1 MHEVLSHW
9 CWYQVIC
16 VHQVLSHWGCY
27 WTQALFWEKTK
38 IFSQRPKSSKKSMD
52 LVHNIRCHK
61 RGKSPK
67 SSEHTY
73 LHYTTLQYITLHYII
88 YITLHYN
95 TLHYIT
101 LHYITFMHRTW
112 CTKSYVTRGANSPKS
127 SEHTYLPYITL
138 HYTTLHS
145 HYIALHC
152 STLQHITYIHGTWCT
167 KLYVT
172 RGA

>member
-1 MHEVLSHW
+1 MLVPGDLCAPSPKS
-9 CWYQVIC
+9 
-16 VHQVLSHWGCY
+16 LGLLLDSSTFFGK
-27 WTQALFWEKTK
+27 KTK

-73 LHYTTLQYITLHYII
+73 LHYTTLQYITLHYIH
-88 YITLHYN
+88 YITLHYIHAQDLVHKIVCHQRGQSPTASEHTYLPYL

-101 LHYITFMHRTW
+101 LHYITSQYSTVHYSTLRYITYMHR
-112 CTKSYVTRGANSPKS
+112 
-127 SEHTYLPYITL
+127 
-138 HYTTLHS
+138 
-145 HYIALHC
+145 
-152 STLQHITYIHGTWCT
+152 CT

>member
-88 YITLHYN
+88 YITLQ
-95 TLHYIT
+95 YIT
-101 LHYITFMHRTW
+101 LHY
-112 CTKSYVTRGANSPKS
+112 VTLHYIHAQDLVHKIVCHQRGQSPTA
-127 SEHTYLPYITL
+127 SEHTYLPYIAL
-138 HYTTLHS
+138 HYITS
-145 HYIALHC
+145 HH
-152 STLQHITYIHGTWCT
+152 STLRYITYMQRCT